1 MPSNLPTTMN
11 DPEDLILAQLLFGG
25 LIFIGL
31 FIKILSTFI
40 QTNSS
45 LGQASITVWAYIIIL
60 FSLLGL
66 VIIQLT
72 SNKQPISQLNEIP
85 YTLYVLAVIVLWI
98 IILNINYTKEINKNT
113 IPPTYSFWNKWSTF
127 FIGIITILIL
137 IQMYGTMLKN
147 SSSEINDEYI
157 KKTIKLIN
165 DEQTTINVYLGFI
178 LFLNLLITGIQTTI
192 LTSFTVDN

>member
-1 MPSNLPTTMN
+1 MPYIVPTIIN
-11 DPEDLILAQLLFGG
+11 RPEDLILAQLLFGG

-66 VIIQLT
+66 VIIQIT
-72 SNKQPISQLNEIP
+72 PNKEPLRQLYNIP
-85 YTLYVLAVIVLWI
+85 YTVFVLAVIVLWI

-137 IQMYGTMLKN
+137 IQMYGSTN
-147 SSSEINDEYI
+147 SSEKNEYI
-157 KKTIKLIN
+157 KKTIEIIQNEK
-165 DEQTTINVYLGFI
+165 TTINVYLGFI
-178 LFLNLLITGIQTTI
+178 LFLNLIITGIQTTI
-192 LTSFTVDN
+192 LSSFTVDS